1 MSLADGQS
9 FAIAGLMD
17 NRVTEQLQK
26 VPGIGDIPI
35 LGKLFQSK
43 SLNRS
48 KNELVVVVTPHI
60 IHPLPQGQ
68 PTPNLKYP
76 YPYLPPTTGQP
87 AKGEPVPGTPASIG
101 IHQ

>member
-1 MSLADGQS
+1 
-9 FAIAGLMD
+9 MD

-26 VPGIGDIPI
+26 IPGIGDIPV

-60 IHPLPQGQ
+60 IHPLPRDSR
-68 PTPNLKYP
+68 PRT
-76 YPYLPPTTGQP
+76 
-87 AKGEPVPGTPASIG
+87 
-101 IHQ
+101 